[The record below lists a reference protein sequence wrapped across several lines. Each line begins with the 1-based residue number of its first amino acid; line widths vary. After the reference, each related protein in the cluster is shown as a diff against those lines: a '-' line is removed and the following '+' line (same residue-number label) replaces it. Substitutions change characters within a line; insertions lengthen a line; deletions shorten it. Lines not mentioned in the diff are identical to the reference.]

1 MDLVKITDLTP
12 QLGLTS
18 RSLRYYEEA
27 GLIQSV
33 RLPGEK
39 YRYFDAANIERLKQI
54 IVLRKMMVTIKDILR
69 IYESDDMSVV
79 VQVFVSRIEEIDR
92 EAAALTE
99 LRQVTD
105 DFLKTMV
112 KTVSGTSPPYRSF
125 MKPSATRNW
134 NRWMRVKITLYPTTN
149 CLRSQKIW
157 QSPWSLRFCSC
168 LPCVPCHHT

>member
-54 IVLRKMMVTIKDILR
+54 IVLRKMMVPIKDILR

-112 KTVSGTSPPYRSF
+112 KNGVRNI
-125 MKPSATRNW
+125 SALPLLYEAFCNQELEQVDAR
-134 NRWMRVKITLYPTTN
+134 KITLYPTTN

>member
-1 MDLVKITDLTP
+1 M
-12 QLGLTS
+12 
-18 RSLRYYEEA
+18 
-27 GLIQSV
+27 

-54 IVLRKMMVTIKDILR
+54 IVLRKMMVPIKDILR

-105 DFLKTMV
+105 DFLKTMLKNGV
-112 KTVSGTSPPYRSF
+112 RNISALPLLYEAFCNQELEQVDARENNSVSYDELSAISENLA
-125 MKPSATRNW
+125 KPVEPS
-134 NRWMRVKITLYPTTN
+134 IL
-149 CLRSQKIW
+149 LL
-157 QSPWSLRFCSC
+157 SLI
-168 LPCVPCHHT
+168 HI

>member
-54 IVLRKMMVTIKDILR
+54 IVLRKMMVPIKDILR

-99 LRQVTD
+99 L
-105 DFLKTMV
+105 L
-112 KTVSGTSPPYRSF
+112 
-125 MKPSATRNW
+125 
-134 NRWMRVKITLYPTTN
+134 
-149 CLRSQKIW
+149 
-157 QSPWSLRFCSC
+157 SLI
-168 LPCVPCHHT
+168 HI